1 MINKLS
7 IKNFKSVKELDID
20 CRRINLFIGEPNTG
34 KSNIL
39 EVLGLLSWIGHNPH
53 KTHINNYLRIE
64 AIGDL
69 FFDNLLDEKIMIAF
83 ADKEV
88 QCLTEMTFKNDRF
101 LVGSKLED
109 KEVCHLDL
117 DHSGD
122 IKGGN
127 PFLSDEFSLIKYYS
141 FLKQS
146 NFPDNFFDYLL
157 PPNGTN
163 LYALVMANNEIRE
176 LMNILF
182 EGIDMNFMMKA
193 DTKTI
198 EPVKQIGN
206 ISIDFPLST
215 ASDTLNQI
223 IFFYAAMESNKNST
237 LIFDNPLSTASP
249 AYAKHFG
256 ERIAF
261 DDSNQYF
268 ISTHNLYLL
277 TAILEKTSRDSVNL
291 FITYLKNYDTRV
303 RKLKNEEISV
313 LLDSDPFFNA
323 NYFLE
328 EE

>member
-1 MINKLS
+1 MIKKLS
-7 IKNFKSVKELDID
+7 IKNFKSIKDLAID

-39 EVLGLLSWIGHNPH
+39 EALGLLSWIGHNPH
-53 KTHINNYLRIE
+53 KNHLNNYLRIE

-69 FFDNLLDEKIMIAF
+69 FFDNLLDEKILISF
-83 ADKEV
+83 ADKEI
-88 QCLTEMTFKNDRF
+88 QCLTEMTFENDMF
-101 LVGSKLED
+101 IIKSNLKD
-109 KEVCHLDL
+109 KEVCHLGL

-122 IKGGN
+122 IKSGN
-127 PFLSDEFSLIKYYS
+127 PVESDEFSLIKYYS

-146 NFPDNFFDYLL
+146 NFPDNFPDYLL

-182 EGIDMNFMMKA
+182 NDFDLKFMMKA
-193 DTKTI
+193 GTKTL

-206 ISIDFPLST
+206 MSLDFPLST

-237 LIFDNPLSTASP
+237 LVFDNPLATASP
-249 AYAKHFG
+249 DYAKHFG

-261 DDSNQYF
+261 DGSNQYF

-277 TAILEKTSRDSVNL
+277 TAILEKTSQDSVNL
-291 FITYLKNYDTRV
+291 FITYLKDYNTRV

-328 EE
+328 ED